1 MSEMRRS
8 GFNGCC
14 AGGYFYDLGGA
25 HSKARSKTLEEF
37 AERIISIGY
46 NRINTAITNDK
57 QDVER
62 GYLKAL
68 GFKVVFETTKY
79 SDEKLSVHAV
89 DSETLEKSL
98 APFRESLIKKK
109 EEEKRV
115 KEEQRQK
122 QQEARKKLLEEQAKS
137 AGAPL
142 SRKDVTAERIDR
154 LLRRHPEDSLND
166 ISKLYFGVEL
176 PNHRRDWHQSSDIA
190 KAIRYRLYK
199 NDKSRK

>member
-1 MSEMRRS
+1 MSEMKRS

-14 AGGYFYDLGGA
+14 AGSYFYDLGGA
-25 HSKARSKTLEEF
+25 HSKVRSKTLEEF

-46 NRINTAITNDK
+46 NSINTAITNDE
-57 QDVER
+57 QAVER
-62 GYLKAL
+62 KYLEAL
-68 GFKVVFETTKY
+68 GFKEVFNYTQG
-79 SDEKLSVHAV
+79 SDSVLKIHAV
-89 DSETLEKSL
+89 DARTLEKSL
-98 APFRESLIKKK
+98 EVFRESFRKKK

-122 QQEARKKLLEEQAKS
+122 QQEARKKLLEEQAKG

-142 SRKDVTAERIDR
+142 SRRDATAERIEF
-154 LLRRHPEDSLND
+154 LLRIHPDESLSS
-166 ISKLYFGVEL
+166 ITRSYFGVEL

-190 KAIRYRLYK
+190 KAIRYRLDK

>member
-1 MSEMRRS
+1 MSEMKRS

-14 AGGYFYDLGGA
+14 AGSYFYDLGGA

-37 AERIISIGY
+37 AERIISIEY
-46 NRINTAITNDK
+46 NSINTAITNDE

-89 DSETLEKSL
+89 DARTLEKSL
-98 APFRESLIKKK
+98 EVFRESFRKKK

-122 QQEARKKLLEEQAKS
+122 QQEARKKLLEEQAKG

-142 SRKDVTAERIDR
+142 SRRDATAERIGR
-154 LLRRHPEDSLND
+154 LLIRHPDESLSS
-166 ISKLYFGVEL
+166 ITRSYFGVEL

-190 KAIRYRLYK
+190 KAIRYRLDK